1 MGGDR
6 ANIKLISHCLSVTQ
20 GWPGPGGGWD
30 HPGESSL
37 SQITNNVLPRLQCS
51 PVHWL
56 GLSQRCMGGDHNGQ
70 FGSPAHPPRP
80 HQLQPGVHK
89 LVQAPIALCGRSNDG
104 RQLIL
109 AAYLELYSGAAAGWC
124 HPVLSWSSWLAPRYF
139 LKEAQGWPQPQLQS
153 SPLSPGNVSQSQ
165 TFWNNNYLI
174 F

>member
-1 MGGDR
+1 MGGR
-6 ANIKLISHCLSVTQ
+6 GEAEATQ
-20 GWPGPGGGWD
+20 EG
-30 HPGESSL
+30 SL

-109 AAYLELYSGAAAGWC
+109 AAYLELYCGAAAGD
-124 HPVLSWSSWLAPRYF
+124 VTLSYLDLADLLPAISSKKRKGGPS
-139 LKEAQGWPQPQLQS
+139 PSPSS
-153 SPLSPGNVSQSQ
+153 SPLLCLRE
-165 TFWNNNYLI
+165 T
-174 F
+174 